1 MYKIKKQ
8 GGYTLIELIVAVGL
22 FAMVMLLASGAYIMM
37 IGLNRQ
43 AQGLAT
49 GIDNLSFALETMT
62 RDMRT
67 GGNYSCG
74 LGLGLGDCVVGGSSF
89 SFKNESGTTVSY
101 TLAGSALQETM
112 AGVQSNLT
120 DPLSVAVTS
129 LTFYVSGTEPYCKTA
144 LCSAPNDINQ
154 PHVTITVSGIVC
166 PSTIS
171 GGVCAGGKP
180 AQYFSVE
187 TGATMRGSDL

>member
-1 MYKIKKQ
+1 MKKE

-62 RDMRT
+62 RDIRT
-67 GGNYSCG
+67 GGGYNCG
-74 LGLGLGDCVVGGSSF
+74 GLGDCVSGAGSF
-89 SFKNESGTTVSY
+89 SFLNEGGKAVSY
-101 TLAGSALQETM
+101 SLAGSALQETVN
-112 AGVQSNLT
+112 GVRSNLT
-120 DPLSVAVTS
+120 DPLSVTVTS
-129 LTFYVSGTEPYCKTA
+129 LTFYVFGTKTPA
-144 LCSAPNDINQ
+144 QGDYQQ
-154 PHVTITVSGIVC
+154 PHVTITVSGTVSIG
-166 PSTIS
+166 P
-171 GGVCAGGKP
+171 GKP
-180 AQYFSVE
+180 SQSFTVE